1 VPLGSTCAAGGPRR
15 GAATLAVMPTTRP
28 RPEGGRGGRGR
39 LVRGSGGRPR
49 GARPLVSDSAAF
61 PSPLVFSVE
70 RRRWRGVCVRWWC
83 AGVGWVWEARDG
95 GRVALNS
102 WGRSRWRICVVVDLA
117 RIAVGAGQAAIPF
130 LFSSFLSLFASS
142 GGFFLGCLFSVW
154 CNYARYRNSV
164 RCSATDSGTKI
175 SSLDLA
181 PGITCYCLLLSC

>member
-28 RPEGGRGGRGR
+28 RPEGGRGGGRR

-130 LFSSFLSLFASS
+130 LFSSFFSLF
-142 GGFFLGCLFSVW
+142 GVFFFGVFVFCVVQLCKVL
-154 CNYARYRNSV
+154 NSV
-164 RCSATDSGTKI
+164 RSTAIASAIALPVAVLRYQVWT
-175 SSLDLA
+175 
-181 PGITCYCLLLSC
+181 